1 MSTIREINQAIEQLD
16 VREQIRLL
24 QDLPVHLKIQP
35 DDVAWEL
42 GINTDIRPRIH
53 HNSAGKQNL
62 FQKLSL
68 CAITVGF
75 VSAIKRPVNGKGV
88 FVSLVSGPTKNGS
101 YRHQRRVRV
110 SVKKDAHRRGK

>member
-62 FQKLSL
+62 FQKLSP
-68 CAITVGF
+68 CAISVGLKNTI
-75 VSAIKRPVNGKGV
+75 SQAIDRKGV

-101 YRHQRRVRV
+101 YGHQRRVRV